1 MNIWMIGK
9 SLMKNIVR
17 KFYINFTMEET
28 TDVYYQHGKRV
39 CQDFETKNLGE
50 YHDLYLQ
57 RDT

>member
-1 MNIWMIGK
+1 MIGK